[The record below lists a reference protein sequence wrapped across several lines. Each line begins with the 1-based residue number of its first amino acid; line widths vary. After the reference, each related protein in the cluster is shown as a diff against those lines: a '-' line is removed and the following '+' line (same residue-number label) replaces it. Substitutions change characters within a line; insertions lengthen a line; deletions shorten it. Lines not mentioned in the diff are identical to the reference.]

1 MQSEKTLRK
10 NNQEF
15 QTLIVKQPIAYM
27 NTLYLSILLSL
38 VVNISFAQT
47 KRETISDFRQMS
59 ITRTI
64 TEADTTFYFMG
75 QNGKYMHITDL
86 VSVKAGSAS
95 EINSLLTE
103 CVKFLP
109 QADGSS
115 IDFNGNTLMVLGK
128 KKLMVYGEGGDSGKF
143 VVLDG
148 KLIARLQS
156 DLQPYLK

>member
-1 MQSEKTLRK
+1 MKHVVLFLFAITSAYG
-10 NNQEF
+10 
-15 QTLIVKQPIAYM
+15 QT
-27 NTLYLSILLSL
+27 T
-38 VVNISFAQT
+38 
-47 KRETISDFRQMS
+47 RETISDFRQMT

-64 TEADTTFYFMG
+64 TGEDTTFYFMG

-86 VSVKAGSAS
+86 VSVKSGSAS
-95 EINSLLTE
+95 EINDLLTE

-115 IDFNGNTLMVLGK
+115 VDFNGNTIMVLGK
-128 KKLMVYGEGGDSGKF
+128 KKLMVYGSGGDSDQF

-148 KLIARLQS
+148 KLITRLQS